1 MMFISS
7 KTCRLALLVLAAAS
21 CIAGTATELPEDHH
35 PVLRGNE
42 RRLENLPFFEAEE
55 NKNKIAVMSGAGMI
69 FTHPHTVI
77 TDGDVCADSSFT
89 GLPST
94 DTTNLDYKLE
104 DGVAYRGGC
113 GPPYLTGLIANAT
126 AKTAMHI
133 NSEMGGKTFTQGT
146 YFSAP
151 LTVAD
156 NTDVTLDAEGDPDA
170 VFLFKSGSYM
180 VTGANT
186 NINLINKAQA
196 KNVVFAT
203 AGYATTGASGST
215 GGSILAG
222 AAITLG
228 EGCEVKGYVLAT
240 AAMTAGAKCS
250 LNSESIGADPA
261 NPLIET
267 AADSPIVTAID
278 AAVCPPKE
286 ARFACTA
293 GCSDVCSV
301 AAGCMLIAADGTQ
314 TACTAECSDVCSDV
328 ADCMLIAAD
337 GTQTVCNSD

>member
-7 KTCRLALLVLAAAS
+7 KTCRLALLVLAVAA
-21 CIAGTATELPEDHH
+21 CTPGTGLPEDHH

-42 RRLENLPFFEAEE
+42 RRLESLPFFMGE
-55 NKNKIAVMSGAGMI
+55 NKNNIAVMSGAGMV
-69 FTHPHTVI
+69 FTHPATEI

-94 DTTNLDYKLE
+94 NTTNLDYDLKS
-104 DGVAYRGGC
+104 GVVYRGGC
-113 GPPYLTGLIANAT
+113 GPTYLTGLIANAT
-126 AKTAMHI
+126 AKAAMHI

-156 NTDVTLDAEGDPDA
+156 NTNVTLDGEGDSEA

-186 NINLINKAQA
+186 YINLINEAQA

-203 AGYATTGASGST
+203 TGYATTGASGST

-240 AAMTAGAKCS
+240 AAMTAGAKCI
-250 LNSESIGADPA
+250 LNSESIGAD
-261 NPLIET
+261 T
-267 AADSPIVTAID
+267 ADSPIVAAID
-278 AAVCPPKE
+278 AAVCPNE
-286 ARFACTA
+286 APFACTA
-293 GCSDVCSV
+293 GCSKVCSD
-301 AAGCMLIAADGTQ
+301 AAGCMSIAAGGAQ
-314 TACTAECSDVCSDV
+314 TACNDISD
-328 ADCMLIAAD
+328 
-337 GTQTVCNSD
+337 